1 MIRLERYRTWLLLA
15 ALFLLPWQ
23 TRWMFGFEPL
33 SSGISEFGVLSL
45 FAVEILIVASFILP
59 ARTIGIVQS
68 GGQPFIKHRP
78 EFDLTVVL
86 GWLMVLAVLAS
97 VVVAPNTNLAS
108 MAWLH
113 ILVGYLLFLG
123 LLNKHLKPQEAL
135 LAFALGLIL
144 PSLLGM
150 YQAVAG
156 VSPSS
161 TWLGLAAHDAM
172 TPGASVIETFSL
184 RFLRAYGSFQHPN
197 IFGGYLAVGL
207 FAVFLFPR
215 WYRSRR
221 ARLGAYAM
229 GALFA
234 STLVLTYSRSAWL
247 AFALSF
253 AITGWML
260 FTHHRVE
267 MRRVIPL
274 GLIILVM
281 IFFTVTLFSNPI
293 FTRFDAT
300 ARLEAQS
307 IEERFD
313 GIEEWKRV
321 VSGNVL
327 EGVGAGNYTVALEET
342 FPGREAYA
350 YQPVHNT
357 YLLIFSEVGIIGVLF
372 ILLWAASIDRYNY
385 AQIPRVPAV
394 GALAMGNAVLIIGF
408 LDHYIWSLWPGLALL
423 AFVMAMTLRLSEPGV
438 EKE

>member
-1 MIRLERYRTWLLLA
+1 MNRLECYRTRLLLV

-23 TRWMFGFEPL
+23 TRWMFGVEPL
-33 SSGISEFGVLSL
+33 SSGISEFGVLSF
-45 FAVEILIVASFILP
+45 FAVEILVVASFVI
-59 ARTIGIVQS
+59 
-68 GGQPFIKHRP
+68 QPFIEHRP
-78 EFDLTVVL
+78 EFDVTVVL
-86 GWLMVLAVLAS
+86 GWLMALAVLAS
-97 VVVAPNTNLAS
+97 VFVASNTNLAS

-113 ILVGYLLFLG
+113 VLVGYLLFLG
-123 LLNKHLKPQEAL
+123 LLNKYLKPQEAL
-135 LAFALGLIL
+135 FVFALGLVL
-144 PSLLGM
+144 PSFLGV

-172 TPGASVIETFSL
+172 TSGTSVIETFSL

-215 WYRSRR
+215 WYRSRK

-234 STLVLTYSRSAWL
+234 AALVLTYSRSAWL

-253 AITGWML
+253 VMTGWML

-267 MRRVIPL
+267 MRRAIPL
-274 GLIILVM
+274 GLIILVI
-281 IFFTVTLFSNPI
+281 IFFTGTLFSNSI

-307 IEERFD
+307 IEERLD

-321 VSGNVL
+321 ISGTML
-327 EGVGAGNYTVALEET
+327 TGVGVGNYTVALEGAD
-342 FPGREAYA
+342 PGRESYT

-357 YLLIFSEVGIIGVLF
+357 YLLIFSEIGLIGVLF

-394 GALAMGNAVLIIGF
+394 GALAMGNVVLIIGF
-408 LDHYIWSLWPGLALL
+408 FDHYIWSLWPGLALL

-438 EKE
+438 ERS